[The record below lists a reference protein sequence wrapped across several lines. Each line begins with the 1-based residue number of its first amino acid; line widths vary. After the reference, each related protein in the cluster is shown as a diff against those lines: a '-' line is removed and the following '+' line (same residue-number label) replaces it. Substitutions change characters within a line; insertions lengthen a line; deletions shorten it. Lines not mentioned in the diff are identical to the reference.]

1 MAIDR
6 KRFFDGVRSGPFPGK
21 LTSGQVAGISAILD
35 EWERRG
41 LSDLRWL
48 AYMLATTKWE
58 TVHTMQPIKEMGG
71 PAYLKKMYDVHG
83 SRPSL
88 ARANGNVHPGDGVR
102 YCGRGYVQLT
112 WRNNYRRM
120 GDLLKTPLEQN
131 PDLAM
136 RHDVAAGILF
146 EGMLRAQSGRGDFT
160 GKALEDYFNDKTT
173 DWVNARR
180 IINGTDKAHEI
191 AAIAKQFYADL
202 IDADNK
208 KDSK

>member
-1 MAIDR
+1 MTIDR

-21 LTSGQVAGISAILD
+21 LTSGQVAGMNAILD

-41 LSDLRWL
+41 LTDLRWL

-71 PAYLKKMYDVHG
+71 PAYLKKMYDIHG
-83 SRPSL
+83 ARPSL
-88 ARANGNVHPGDGVR
+88 ARANGNIHPGDGVR

-120 GDLLKTPLEQN
+120 GELLKTPLEQN

-146 EGMLRAQSGRGDFT
+146 EGMLRAGSGRGDFT
-160 GKALEDYFNDKTT
+160 GKSLEDYFNDRTT
-173 DWVNARR
+173 DWINARR
-180 IINGTDKAHEI
+180 IINGTDKAAEI
-191 AAIAKQFYADL
+191 AGIAKQFYADL
-202 IDADNK
+202 IAASQK
-208 KDSK
+208 AAA